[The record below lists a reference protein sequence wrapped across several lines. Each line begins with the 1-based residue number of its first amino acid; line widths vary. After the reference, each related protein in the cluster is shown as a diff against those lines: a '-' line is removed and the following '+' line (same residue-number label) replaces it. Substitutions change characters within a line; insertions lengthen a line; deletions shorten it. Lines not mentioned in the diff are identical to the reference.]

1 MTKPLPPGTHP
12 SAMLQMH
19 RAVAGWYVRREQP
32 GWTAADER
40 EMHSWL
46 EADPRRREIM
56 DAMRHTV
63 QLAGQL
69 PDYRPEAYGR
79 REAPASAAA
88 TPSALPPPARP
99 AARAPWLT
107 PARRRSL
114 APVLAASCMALAV
127 AGWFRWDNTA
137 SYQLD
142 LATGPGE
149 TRSVDLP
156 DGSQIA
162 LNTGTSVQVRY
173 YPRRRE
179 VTMNTGEAFFRVA
192 GNASKPFTIDSA
204 DSRVRVVGTAFNVRT
219 APQQLAVQ
227 VLEGKVEVQPRRSQP
242 AEPVLLLGAGTGVDI
257 DPATGRYASLRVAP
271 EEVGRWRTGQIQFSR
286 TSLADIA
293 QELGR
298 YLGKTITIA
307 DPSLNSLTIS
317 GFLMTSSAEDF
328 LQALPDVVPVRVDKT
343 AGGNWRIARR

>member
-1 MTKPLPPGTHP
+1 MTKPLPPGTDL
-12 SAMLQMH
+12 SAMLHMH

-40 EMHSWL
+40 EMQAWL
-46 EADPRRREIM
+46 EADPRRRDIM
-56 DAMRHTV
+56 DAMRQTV

-69 PDYRPEAYGR
+69 PEHRPETYGR
-79 REAPASAAA
+79 RAAA
-88 TPSALPPPARP
+88 VPAVPP
-99 AARAPWLT
+99 AARQAARRPWFT

-114 APVLAASCMALAV
+114 APVLAAGCMALAV

-137 SYQLD
+137 GYQLA

-179 VTMNTGEAFFRVA
+179 VAMAGGEAFFRVA
-192 GNASKPFTIDSA
+192 ADASRPFTIDSA
-204 DSRVRVVGTAFNVRT
+204 DSRVRVVGTAFNVRA

-242 AEPVLLLGAGTGVDI
+242 ADPVLLLGAGTGVDI
-257 DPATGRYASLRVAP
+257 DPSTGRYASLRVAP

-286 TSLADIA
+286 TSLQDIA

-307 DPSLNSLTIS
+307 DPGLGSLTIS

-343 AGGNWRIARR
+343 ADGNWRIARR